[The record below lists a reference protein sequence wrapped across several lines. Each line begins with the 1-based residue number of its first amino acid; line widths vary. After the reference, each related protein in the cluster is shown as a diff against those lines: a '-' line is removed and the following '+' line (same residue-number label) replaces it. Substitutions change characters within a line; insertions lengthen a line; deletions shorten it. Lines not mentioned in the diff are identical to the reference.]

1 MYFFS
6 RVLNHLIKVTLS
18 HTITSQFRIQLPTS
32 TWLGLQVSATP
43 PSTSSSKQASFVRLT
58 WVSQHSKLH
67 CYWIMPWH
75 DLLYSL
81 GREEFIQ
88 TSFRLI
94 INTYLTWINALPLFP
109 GGSRADFTDIKRYEN
124 KTNKRQ
130 TVTTYLH
137 IFVLIAVIL
146 SGSLSCVP

>member
-18 HTITSQFRIQLPTS
+18 HTIASQFRIQLPTS
-32 TWLGLQVSATP
+32 TWLCLQVSATP
-43 PSTSSSKQASFVRLT
+43 SSSSSKQASFVRLT

-67 CYWIMPWH
+67 CYWILPWH

-94 INTYLTWINALPLFP
+94 IITYLTWINALTLFP
-109 GGSRADFTDIKRYEN
+109 GGQGQISQLSSAMKMERISTKLLRLLCIFSYWLLWFLLVHWA
-124 KTNKRQ
+124 
-130 TVTTYLH
+130 VYLK
-137 IFVLIAVIL
+137 
-146 SGSLSCVP
+146 